1 MLSRR
6 EREFLNDL
14 TIFRVAFREA
24 GGVRALRANEEQ
36 YVRGRLDDKYG
47 SRYVLV
53 LRNRIRKRVSAALD
67 DLLELTV
74 IDADD
79 PTSGKAGPHSMLPNR
94 LEDRLL
100 EVITANRKRTEF
112 RASRRVETLVRELQ
126 ITADEFLTIDA
137 TNEGQ

>member
-14 TIFRVAFREA
+14 TSFRAAFREA

-67 DLLELTV
+67 DLLELAV

-79 PTSGKAGPHSMLPNR
+79 PTSGKSGPHSMLPNR
-94 LEDRLL
+94 LEDRLF
-100 EVITANRKRTEF
+100 EVITANRKRREF

-126 ITADEFLTIDA
+126 TTADEFLTIDA